1 MTDLPIPIREFIDTL
16 TDDLLAP
23 AFLLVSD
30 DGALVSWGGALD
42 SYGISG
48 LKEGMQ
54 VADEFVFLA
63 GILPVDAG
71 GVFLP
76 NVQTRDQVYADIYF
90 FHRPQGT
97 WILLL
102 DATTNVKK
110 RQALQ
115 QRTYDVSLH
124 AAELEQEGKSL
135 YDANSMLEQRVREQ
149 TAELSQ
155 TVVRLQQELAE
166 TKRAHRALGVSE
178 SRFRGLYECNFIGV
192 AFWDGVGKITD
203 ANDAFLRFIGYTRDD
218 LSRGLIQLNTIS
230 PAAARNEPDLEET
243 IDTRP
248 RRPYERDFVCKD
260 GSRTTLLFST
270 SPFEGAAAKN
280 VGFAAKATS

>member
-1 MTDLPIPIREFIDTL
+1 MTELPGPIREFIDAL

-23 AFLLVSD
+23 AFLLLGE
-30 DGALVSWGGALD
+30 DGGLTEWGGALD

-48 LKEGMQ
+48 LREGMQ

-63 GILPVDAG
+63 GILPVDPG

-76 NVQTRDQVYADIYF
+76 NVQTREQVYADIYF
-90 FHRPQGT
+90 FHRIQGT

-102 DATTNVKK
+102 DASESVKK

-124 AAELEQEGKSL
+124 AAELEQEGKAL
-135 YDANSMLEQRVREQ
+135 YDVNSMLEQRVREQ

-166 TKRAHRALGVSE
+166 TKRAHRALSVSE

-192 AFWDGVGKITD
+192 AFWDSAGKVTD
-203 ANDAFLRFIGYTRDD
+203 ANDTFLRFIGYTRDD
-218 LSRGLIQLNTIS
+218 LSRGLIELNTIS
-230 PAAARNEPDLEET
+230 PLAPRNEPAEEDT
-243 IDTRP
+243 VDTRR
-248 RRPYERDFVCKD
+248 RRPNEREFVRKD
-260 GSRTTLLFST
+260 GSRTSLLFSN
-270 SPFEGAAAKN
+270 SPYEGAAAKN
-280 VGFAAKATS
+280 VGFAAKPGA

>member
-1 MTDLPIPIREFIDTL
+1 MTELPAPIREFIDTL

-23 AFLLVSD
+23 AFLLV
-30 DGALVSWGGALD
+30 GEEGGLAEWGGALD
-42 SYGISG
+42 SYGLSG
-48 LKEGMQ
+48 LTEGMK

-63 GILPVDAG
+63 GVLPVDTG

-76 NVQTRDQVYADIYF
+76 NVQTRDQVFADIYF

-102 DATTNVKK
+102 DATDNVKK

-124 AAELEQEGKSL
+124 AAELEKEGKSL
-135 YDANSMLEQRVREQ
+135 YDVNSMLEQRVREQ

-166 TKRAHRALGVSE
+166 SKRAHRALSVSE
-178 SRFRGLYECNFIGV
+178 SRFRGLYECSFIGV
-192 AFWDGVGKITD
+192 AFWGSDGKITD
-203 ANDAFLRFIGYTRDD
+203 ANDAFLQLIGYSRDD
-218 LSRGLIQLNTIS
+218 LSKGVINLNAIS
-230 PAAARNEPDLEET
+230 PREPRNPLDFENT
-243 IDTRP
+243 VDTRP
-248 RRPYERDFVCKD
+248 RRPNERDFNRKD
-260 GSRTTLLFST
+260 GTRTTLLFSS
-270 SPFEGAAAKN
+270 SPYEGMASKS
-280 VGFAAKATS
+280 VGFVVKT